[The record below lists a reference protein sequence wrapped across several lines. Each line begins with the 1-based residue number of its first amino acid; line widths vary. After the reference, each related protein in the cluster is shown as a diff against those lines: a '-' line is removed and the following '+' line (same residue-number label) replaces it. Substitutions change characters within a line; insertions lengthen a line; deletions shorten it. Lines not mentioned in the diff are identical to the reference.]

1 MRQQH
6 RAILA
11 AAVLA
16 AAGVVVPPRGPARA
30 DQIGT
35 SSVDVSIPRLATI
48 QIAGDISGLL
58 SLNSDGKGESSF
70 DVGGT
75 GTASLLTLT
84 QDGTGETAYDAGF
97 AASAAD
103 AIQLTLDSNKQWQLG
118 AAINT
123 WTDPAGYDKAESD
136 LEIQITNTPTGTVQ
150 AGADSYIAL
159 AASNTVILDHTAGV
173 SDNQVDV
180 QARVLLDWTQDIPGT
195 YAITITWTM
204 ENTP

>member
-1 MRQQH
+1 MKRH
-6 RAILA
+6 LALLVAILFA
-11 AAVLA
+11 AI
-16 AAGVVVPPRGPARA
+16 PARA
-30 DQIGT
+30 ADDVDTAT
-35 SSVDVSIPRLATI
+35 S
-48 QIAGDISGLL
+48 
-58 SLNSDGKGESSF
+58 

-75 GTASLLTLT
+75 IPELAQIVVGGTGADALLTLT

-97 AASAAD
+97 VASAAN

-123 WTDPAGYDKAESD
+123 WTDPVGYDKAETD
-136 LEIQITNTPTGTVQ
+136 LEVQITNTPTGTLQ
-150 AGADSYIAL
+150 NGSGSYIAL
-159 AASNTVILDHTAGV
+159 AAANTVLLDHTAGV

>member
-1 MRQQH
+1 MKRH
-6 RAILA
+6 LAILVAVAFA
-11 AAVLA
+11 AMPAGAADDVDTATSDVGGTIPELA
-16 AAGVVVPPRGPARA
+16 
-30 DQIGT
+30 QI
-35 SSVDVSIPRLATI
+35 V
-48 QIAGDISGLL
+48 
-58 SLNSDGKGESSF
+58 
-70 DVGGT
+70 VGGT

-103 AIQLTLDSNKQWQLG
+103 AIQLTLDANKQWQLG

-123 WTDPAGYDKAESD
+123 WTDPAGYDKAETD

-150 AGADSYIAL
+150 NGADSYISL
-159 AASNTVILDHTAGV
+159 AAANTVLLDHTAGV
-173 SDNQVDV
+173 SDNQVDI